1 MPARYTVSWGE
12 DVEKRDLVIR
22 FGGET
27 GGGLQSIG
35 QLVTK
40 AAATVGFR
48 VLTFYSPPAEIKGG
62 QAVFEVRL
70 SGEQLYAR
78 AETLDI
84 LWAFDEEGYE
94 DGIGDLRPGGLL
106 LYDPKDMEAP
116 PAGNYRALAVPV
128 TEIAKTRLRFERGR
142 NVVAFGMAAAL
153 FDLPKEPLVDL
164 LRKQFKRHLDLLP
177 QNVAALEAGI
187 TWVEE
192 HVPDRSQYRLQAA
205 PPIPGVMVMNGN
217 QALSLGALAA
227 GCRFL
232 AGYPITPATDIM
244 EFMAA
249 NLPELGGV
257 VVQAE
262 DEISAMG
269 MVLGASYAGKKA
281 MTSTSGPGFSLMIEM
296 LGLSSMAEL
305 PCVIVDAQRAGPS
318 TGMPTRHEQGD
329 LNQAVYG
336 GHGEVPKL
344 VLAPVSVRDCF
355 STAVDAF
362 NFAEN
367 YQLPVILLQDTV
379 LAVRTESVERPD
391 LEAVRAANRLLIDVH
406 NGHTNGLDS
415 HADSAILAAVQPVD
429 VTNGHSNGVN
439 GYAEGSSPMLEAEEG
454 AARYAR
460 YASTPNGVSPT
471 SIPGMPGGEYVA
483 TGLEHNEQGALRYDP
498 ATHSR
503 MTEKRH
509 RKLAAAAAD
518 APEPL
523 RFGDHDAEIGIIAW
537 GSTSGSAI
545 EAIQRLER
553 QGVKAELLAPKMLWP
568 VPDHQVG
575 EFIRRKQRV
584 LVAEVNYSQQYANI
598 LRARYGTHLESVTTY
613 GGVPFRIA
621 QIVEA
626 VAGKVAVN
634 A

>member
-1 MPARYTVSWGE
+1 MPDRLTVSLGE
-12 DVEKRDLVIR
+12 NVEKRDLVIR

-40 AAATVGFR
+40 AAATVGFQ

-94 DGIGDLRPGGLL
+94 SGIDDLRPGGLL
-106 LYDPKDMEAP
+106 LYDPNDMEAP

-128 TEIAKTRLRFERGR
+128 TEIAKTRLRFERGK

-164 LRKQFKRHLDLLP
+164 LTKQFKRHLDLLP
-177 QNVAALEAGI
+177 QNVTALEAGI
-187 TWVEE
+187 AWVEE

-205 PPIPGVMVMNGN
+205 PPIPGVMVLNGN

-232 AGYPITPATDIM
+232 AGYPITPATEIM

-249 NLPELGGV
+249 NLPALGGT

-329 LNQAVYG
+329 LNMAVYG

-344 VLAPVSVRDCF
+344 VFAPVSVRDCF
-355 STAVDAF
+355 NTTVDAF
-362 NFAEN
+362 NFAEG
-367 YQLPVILLQDTV
+367 YQIPVIVLQDTV

-391 LEAVRAANRLLIDVH
+391 LEAVRPIDRLLIDLA
-406 NGHTNGLDS
+406 NGHANGGGS
-415 HADSAILAAVQPVD
+415 
-429 VTNGHSNGVN
+429 NGHANGSDALSAV
-439 GYAEGSSPMLEAEEG
+439 EGEMEG

-460 YASTPNGVSPT
+460 YAGTPNGVSPT
-471 SIPGMPGGEYVA
+471 AIPGMVGGEYVA

-509 RKLAAAAAD
+509 RKLAAAAAE

-523 RFGDHDAEIGIIAW
+523 RFGDEDADIGIITW
-537 GSTSGSAI
+537 GSTSGAVI
-545 EAIQRLER
+545 EAIQRLHAL
-553 QGVKAELLAPKMLWP
+553 GLKAELLAPKMLWP

-575 EFIRRKQRV
+575 AFIRRKRRI

-613 GGVPFRIA
+613 GGVPFRVDHV
-621 QIVEA
+621 VEA
-626 VAGKVAVN
+626 VIGKVAVH

>member
-1 MPARYTVSWGE
+1 M
-12 DVEKRDLVIR
+12 EKRDLVIR

-27 GGGLQSIG
+27 GGGLQSVG
-35 QLVTK
+35 QLVAK
-40 AAATVGFR
+40 AAAAVGFR
-48 VLTFYSPPAEIKGG
+48 LLTFYSPPAEIKGG

-70 SGEQLYAR
+70 SNRPLYAR
-78 AETLDI
+78 AEKLDI
-84 LWAFDEEGYE
+84 LWAFDEEGY
-94 DGIGDLRPGGLL
+94 DNGIRDLRPGGLL
-106 LYDPKDMEAP
+106 VYDPADMEAP
-116 PAGNYRALAVPV
+116 RSGDHGTIAVPV

-153 FDLPKEPLVDL
+153 FGLPKEPLADL
-164 LRKQFKRHLDLLP
+164 LKRQFKRHLELLP
-177 QNVAALEAGI
+177 QNIAALEAGI
-187 TWVEE
+187 ACVEE
-192 HVPDRSQYRLQAA
+192 HVPNRAQYHLPGAE
-205 PPIPGVMVMNGN
+205 PVPGVMVLSGN

-232 AGYPITPATDIM
+232 AGYPITPASDIM

-249 NLPELGGV
+249 SLPQLGGN

-269 MVLGASYAGKKA
+269 MVLGASYAGLKA

-296 LGLSSMAEL
+296 MGLSSMAEL

-329 LNQAVYG
+329 LNQAVFG

-344 VLAPVSVRDCF
+344 VFAPTAVRDCF
-355 STAVDAF
+355 YTAVDCF
-362 NFAEN
+362 NFAEK
-367 YQLPVILLQDTV
+367 YQLPVIMLQDTV
-379 LAVRTESVERPD
+379 LAVRTESVERPS
-391 LEAVRAANRLLIDVH
+391 
-406 NGHTNGLDS
+406 LD
-415 HADSAILAAVQPVD
+415 DVQPVD
-429 VTNGHSNGVN
+429 RLLVDLADHHTNGHNGHAN
-439 GYAEGSSPMLEAEEG
+439 GAEELLKEEATQEG
-454 AARYAR
+454 AARFAR
-460 YASTPNGVSPT
+460 YASTPTGVSPT
-471 SIPGMPGGEYVA
+471 SIPGMAGGEYTA

-523 RFGDHDAEIGIIAW
+523 RFGDKDAEVGIITW
-537 GSTSGSAI
+537 GSSAGAVI
-545 EAIQRLER
+545 EAIQRVQEA
-553 QGVKAELLAPKMLWP
+553 GGKAELLAPKMLWP

-575 EFIRRKQRV
+575 EFIRRKKRI

-613 GGVPFRIA
+613 GGVPFKVP
-621 QIVEA
+621 QLVEA
-626 VAGKVAVN
+626 ITGKVAVH

>member
-1 MPARYTVSWGE
+1 M
-12 DVEKRDLVIR
+12 EKRDLVIR

-40 AAATVGFR
+40 AAATVGFQ

-94 DGIGDLRPGGLL
+94 NGIKDLRPGGLL
-106 LYDPKDMEAP
+106 LYDPSDMGAP
-116 PAGNYRALAVPV
+116 PAGDYRALAVPV
-128 TEIAKTRLRFERGR
+128 TEIAKTRLRFERGK

-164 LRKQFKRHLDLLP
+164 LKKQFKRHLDLLP
-177 QNVAALEAGI
+177 QNVTALEAGI

-192 HVPDRSQYRLQAA
+192 HVPDRAQYRLQAA
-205 PPIPGVMVMNGN
+205 PPIPGVMVLNGN

-232 AGYPITPATDIM
+232 AGYPITPATEIM

-249 NLPELGGV
+249 NLPGLGGT

-329 LNQAVYG
+329 LNLAVYG
-336 GHGEVPKL
+336 GHGEAPKF
-344 VLAPVSVRDCF
+344 VFAPVSVRDCF
-355 STAVDAF
+355 NTTVDAF

-379 LAVRTESVERPD
+379 LAVRTESVKRPE
-391 LEAVRAANRLLIDVH
+391 LEAVRPASRLLIDV
-406 NGHTNGLDS
+406 
-415 HADSAILAAVQPVD
+415 A
-429 VTNGHSNGVN
+429 NGHSNGHVEN
-439 GYAEGSSPMLEAEEG
+439 GHASATDDGEQEG

-471 SIPGMPGGEYVA
+471 SIPGMAGGEYVA

-509 RKLAAAAAD
+509 RKLAAAAAE

-523 RFGDHDAEIGIIAW
+523 RFGDEDAEVGIISW
-537 GSTSGSAI
+537 GSTAGAVI
-545 EAIQRLER
+545 EAIQRLHA
-553 QGVKAELLAPKMLWP
+553 QGLKAELLAPKMLWP
-568 VPDHQVG
+568 IPDHQVG

-584 LVAEVNYSQQYANI
+584 LVAEVNYSQQYATI

-613 GGVPFRIA
+613 GGVPFRIDEL
-621 QIVEA
+621 VEA
-626 VAGKVAVN
+626 IKGKVAVH

>member
-1 MPARYTVSWGE
+1 M
-12 DVEKRDLVIR
+12 EKRDLVIR

-40 AAATVGFR
+40 AAATVGFQ

-70 SGEQLYAR
+70 SGEQIYAR

-84 LWAFDEEGYE
+84 LWTFDEEGYE
-94 DGIGDLRPGGLL
+94 SSIADLKAGGLL
-106 LYDPKDMEAP
+106 LYDPNDMKAP
-116 PAGNYRALAVPV
+116 PEGTYRALAVPV
-128 TEIAKTRLRFERGR
+128 TEIAKTRLRFERGK

-164 LRKQFKRHLDLLP
+164 LKKQFKRHLDLLP

-187 TWVEE
+187 NWVEE

-205 PPIPGVMVMNGN
+205 PPIPGVMVLNGN

-232 AGYPITPATDIM
+232 AGYPITPASDIM
-244 EFMAA
+244 EFLAA
-249 NLPELGGV
+249 NLPPLGGV

-296 LGLSSMAEL
+296 LGLSTMAEL

-336 GHGEVPKL
+336 GHGEAPKL
-344 VLAPVSVRDCF
+344 VFAPVSVRDCF
-355 STAVDAF
+355 TTTVDAF
-362 NFAEN
+362 NFAEG

-391 LEAVRAANRLLIDVH
+391 LESVQPIDRLLIDVQ
-406 NGHTNGLDS
+406 NGH
-415 HADSAILAAVQPVD
+415 A
-429 VTNGHSNGVN
+429 NGVN
-439 GYAEGSSPMLEAEEG
+439 GHAGNGSAGPGPAELAEEG

-460 YASTPNGVSPT
+460 YASTPSGVSPT

-498 ATHSR
+498 ATHTR

-523 RFGDHDAEIGIIAW
+523 RYGDHDAEIGIITW
-537 GSTSGSAI
+537 GSTSGAVI
-545 EAIQRLER
+545 EAIQRLQA

-613 GGVPFRIA
+613 GGVPFR
-621 QIVEA
+621 VEA
-626 VAGKVAVN
+626 LVDAVIGKVAVH

>member
-1 MPARYTVSWGE
+1 MPAGYAVSLGE
-12 DVEKRDLVIR
+12 NVEKRDLVIR

-70 SGEQLYAR
+70 SGEPLYAR

-84 LWAFDEEGYE
+84 LWVFDEEGY
-94 DGIGDLRPGGLL
+94 DASIRDLRPGGLL
-106 LYDPKDMEAP
+106 LYDPTDMEAP
-116 PAGNYRALAVPV
+116 RAGNYRALAVPV
-128 TEIAKTRLRFERGR
+128 TEIAKTRLRFERGK

-164 LRKQFKRHLDLLP
+164 LKRQFKRHLDLLP

-205 PPIPGVMVMNGN
+205 PPIPGVMVLNGN

-232 AGYPITPATDIM
+232 AGYPITPASDIM

-249 NLPELGGV
+249 NLPPLGGT

-329 LNQAVYG
+329 LNLAVYG

-344 VLAPVSVRDCF
+344 VFAPVSVRDCF
-355 STAVDAF
+355 ATTVDAF

-367 YQLPVILLQDTV
+367 YQIPVILLQDTV
-379 LAVRTESVERPD
+379 LAVRTESVERPN
-391 LEAVRAANRLLIDVH
+391 LEAVRPANRLLIDVA
-406 NGHTNGLDS
+406 NGH
-415 HADSAILAAVQPVD
+415 A
-429 VTNGHSNGVN
+429 NGHSNGHEGN
-439 GYAEGSSPMLEAEEG
+439 GSSGLSIAEADQEG

-460 YASTPNGVSPT
+460 YAGTPNGVSPT
-471 SIPGMPGGEYVA
+471 AIPGMVGGEYVA

-509 RKLAAAAAD
+509 RKLAAAAAE

-523 RFGDHDAEIGIIAW
+523 RFGDAEAEVGVITW
-537 GSTSGSAI
+537 GSTAGAVI
-545 EAIQRLER
+545 EAILRLQA
-553 QGVKAELLAPKMLWP
+553 QGIKAELLAPKMLWP

-575 EFIRRKQRV
+575 AFIRSKKRV
-584 LVAEVNYSQQYANI
+584 LVAEVNYSQQYATI
-598 LRARYGTHLESVTTY
+598 LRARYGTQLESVTTY
-613 GGVPFRIA
+613 GGVPFRIEQLVDA
-621 QIVEA
+621 I
-626 VAGKVAVN
+626 AGKVAVN

>member
-1 MPARYTVSWGE
+1 
-12 DVEKRDLVIR
+12 VEKRDLVIR

-40 AAATVGFR
+40 AAATVGFQ

-94 DGIGDLRPGGLL
+94 NGIKDLRPGGLL
-106 LYDPKDMEAP
+106 LYDPSDMGAP

-128 TEIAKTRLRFERGR
+128 TEIAKTRLRFERGK

-164 LRKQFKRHLDLLP
+164 LKKQFKRHLDLLP
-177 QNVAALEAGI
+177 QNVTALEAGI

-192 HVPDRSQYRLQAA
+192 HVPDRAQYRLQAA
-205 PPIPGVMVMNGN
+205 PPIPGVMVLNGN

-232 AGYPITPATDIM
+232 AGYPITPATEIM

-249 NLPELGGV
+249 HLPGLGGT

-329 LNQAVYG
+329 LNLAVYG
-336 GHGEVPKL
+336 GHGEVPKF
-344 VLAPVSVRDCF
+344 VFAPVSVRDCF
-355 STAVDAF
+355 NTTVDAF
-362 NFAEN
+362 NFAES

-379 LAVRTESVERPD
+379 LAVRTESVERPELHQLHFELAEPQRHLAAERHRRPRQPGHALDGAKEPRKALD
-391 LEAVRAANRLLIDVH
+391 LALHVLRATLDDQIVRVLARDDLARRIAGCAEHAHRVVVRQHDVRDRLVGDAADPAEHVLGHHRRRLRIGDQHDVVADDDPGIGIAFGRVCVRVIGEAVEADRLFLHVRLGCKRLVHRRLRLRAA
-406 NGHTNGLDS
+406 
-415 HADSAILAAVQPVD
+415 AVCC
-429 VTNGHSNGVN
+429 
-439 GYAEGSSPMLEAEEG
+439 
-454 AARYAR
+454 
-460 YASTPNGVSPT
+460 AS
-471 SIPGMPGGEYVA
+471 
-483 TGLEHNEQGALRYDP
+483 
-498 ATHSR
+498 
-503 MTEKRH
+503 
-509 RKLAAAAAD
+509 
-518 APEPL
+518 
-523 RFGDHDAEIGIIAW
+523 
-537 GSTSGSAI
+537 
-545 EAIQRLER
+545 
-553 QGVKAELLAPKMLWP
+553 
-568 VPDHQVG
+568 
-575 EFIRRKQRV
+575 
-584 LVAEVNYSQQYANI
+584 
-598 LRARYGTHLESVTTY
+598 
-613 GGVPFRIA
+613 
-621 QIVEA
+621 
-626 VAGKVAVN
+626 
-634 A
+634 

>member
-1 MPARYTVSWGE
+1 MG
-12 DVEKRDLVIR
+12 
-22 FGGET
+22 
-27 GGGLQSIG
+27 
-35 QLVTK
+35 
-40 AAATVGFR
+40 
-48 VLTFYSPPAEIKGG
+48 
-62 QAVFEVRL
+62 
-70 SGEQLYAR
+70 
-78 AETLDI
+78 
-84 LWAFDEEGYE
+84 
-94 DGIGDLRPGGLL
+94 
-106 LYDPKDMEAP
+106 AP

-128 TEIAKTRLRFERGR
+128 TEIAKTRLRFERGK

-164 LRKQFKRHLDLLP
+164 LKKQFKRHLDLLP
-177 QNVAALEAGI
+177 QNVTALEAGI

-192 HVPDRSQYRLQAA
+192 HVPDRAQYRLQAA
-205 PPIPGVMVMNGN
+205 PPIPGVMVLNGN

-232 AGYPITPATDIM
+232 AGYPITPATEIM

-249 NLPELGGV
+249 NLPGLGGT

-329 LNQAVYG
+329 LNLAVYG
-336 GHGEVPKL
+336 GHGEAPKF
-344 VLAPVSVRDCF
+344 VFAPVSVRDCF
-355 STAVDAF
+355 NTTVDAF

-379 LAVRTESVERPD
+379 LAVRTESVERPE
-391 LEAVRAANRLLIDVH
+391 LEAVRPASRLLIDV
-406 NGHTNGLDS
+406 
-415 HADSAILAAVQPVD
+415 A
-429 VTNGHSNGVN
+429 NGHSNGHVGN
-439 GYAEGSSPMLEAEEG
+439 GHADAPDDDGEQEG

-471 SIPGMPGGEYVA
+471 SIPGMAGGEYVA
-483 TGLEHNEQGALRYDP
+483 TGLEHNEHGALRYDP

-509 RKLAAAAAD
+509 RKLAAAAAE

-523 RFGDHDAEIGIIAW
+523 RFGDEDAEVGIISW
-537 GSTSGSAI
+537 GSTAGAVI
-545 EAIQRLER
+545 EAIQRLHA
-553 QGVKAELLAPKMLWP
+553 QGLKAELLAPKMLWP
-568 VPDHQVG
+568 IPDHQVG

-584 LVAEVNYSQQYANI
+584 LVAEVNYSQQYATI

-613 GGVPFRIA
+613 GGVPFRIDEL
-621 QIVEA
+621 VEA
-626 VAGKVAVN
+626 IKGKVAVH

>member
-1 MPARYTVSWGE
+1 M
-12 DVEKRDLVIR
+12 EKRDLVIR

-40 AAATVGFR
+40 AAATVGYR

-62 QAVFEVRL
+62 QALFETRL
-70 SGEQLYAR
+70 SGQPIYAR
-78 AETLDI
+78 GEALDI
-84 LWAFDEEGYE
+84 LWAFDEEGYLNSRA
-94 DGIGDLRPGGLL
+94 DLKPGGLL
-106 LYDPKDMEAP
+106 LYDPADMEQP
-116 PAGNYRALAVPV
+116 SSGDYRMLGVPV

-153 FDLPKEPLVDL
+153 FGLPKEPLVDL
-164 LRKQFKRHLDLLP
+164 LKKQFKRHLDLLP

-187 TWVEE
+187 AWVEE
-192 HVPDRSQYRLQAA
+192 NVPDRAQYMLQREE
-205 PPIPGVMVMNGN
+205 PIPGVMVLNGN
-217 QALSLGALAA
+217 QALSMGALAA
-227 GCRFL
+227 GCTFL
-232 AGYPITPATDIM
+232 AGYPITPASDIM

-249 NLPELGGV
+249 NLPKVGGN

-262 DEISAMG
+262 DEIAAMG

-336 GHGEVPKL
+336 GHGEAPKF
-344 VLAPVSVRDCF
+344 VVAPTSVRDCF
-355 STAVDAF
+355 DTAVHSF
-362 NFAEN
+362 NFAEK
-367 YQLPVILLQDTV
+367 YQLPVIMLQDTV
-379 LAVRTESVERPD
+379 LAVRTESIEQP
-391 LEAVRAANRLLIDVH
+391 N
-406 NGHTNGLDS
+406 LDT
-415 HADSAILAAVQPVD
+415 VQPVSRLL
-429 VTNGHSNGVN
+429 VETNGHSNGHSN
-439 GYAEGSSPMLEAEEG
+439 GHAAAEEG
-454 AARYAR
+454 AAKFGRYQ
-460 YASTPNGVSPT
+460 STPNGVSPT
-471 SIPGMPGGEYVA
+471 AIPGMPGGEYVA

-498 ATHSR
+498 ATHTR

-509 RKLAAAAAD
+509 RKLAAAAAE

-523 RFGDHDAEIGIIAW
+523 RFGDPDSAIGIITW
-537 GSTSGSAI
+537 GSSAGAVI
-545 EAIQRLER
+545 EAIQHLREE
-553 QGVKAELLAPKMLWP
+553 GIAAELLAPRMLWP

-575 EFIRRKQRV
+575 EFIRRKRKV

-598 LRARYGTHLESVTTY
+598 LRARYGTQLESVTTY
-613 GGVPFRIA
+613 GGVPFKLR
-621 QIVEA
+621 QLVDA
-626 VAGKVAVN
+626 VKASAERDAVH

>member
-1 MPARYTVSWGE
+1 
-12 DVEKRDLVIR
+12 VEKRDLVIR

-40 AAATVGFR
+40 AAATVGFQ

-94 DGIGDLRPGGLL
+94 NGIKDLRPGGLL
-106 LYDPKDMEAP
+106 LYDPSDMGAP
-116 PAGNYRALAVPV
+116 PAGDYRALAVPV
-128 TEIAKTRLRFERGR
+128 TEIAKTRLRFERGK

-164 LRKQFKRHLDLLP
+164 LKKQFKRHLDLLP
-177 QNVAALEAGI
+177 QNVTALEAGI

-192 HVPDRSQYRLQAA
+192 HVPDRAQYRLQAA
-205 PPIPGVMVMNGN
+205 PPIPGVMVLNGN

-232 AGYPITPATDIM
+232 AGYPITPATEIM

-249 NLPELGGV
+249 NLPGLGGT

-329 LNQAVYG
+329 LNLAVYG
-336 GHGEVPKL
+336 GHGEAPKF
-344 VLAPVSVRDCF
+344 VFAPVSVRDCF
-355 STAVDAF
+355 NTTVDAF

-379 LAVRTESVERPD
+379 LAVRTESVERPE
-391 LEAVRAANRLLIDVH
+391 LEAVRPASRLLIDV
-406 NGHTNGLDS
+406 
-415 HADSAILAAVQPVD
+415 A
-429 VTNGHSNGVN
+429 NGHSNGHAGN
-439 GYAEGSSPMLEAEEG
+439 GHASAPDDDGEQEG

-471 SIPGMPGGEYVA
+471 SIPGMAGGEYVA

-509 RKLAAAAAD
+509 RKLAAAAAE

-523 RFGDHDAEIGIIAW
+523 RFGDEDADVGIISW
-537 GSTSGSAI
+537 GSTAGAVI
-545 EAIQRLER
+545 EAIQRLHA
-553 QGVKAELLAPKMLWP
+553 QGLKAELLAPKMLWP
-568 VPDHQVG
+568 IPDHQVG
-575 EFIRRKQRV
+575 EFIRRKQRI
-584 LVAEVNYSQQYANI
+584 LVAEVNYSQQYATI

-613 GGVPFRIA
+613 GGVPFRIDEL
-621 QIVEA
+621 VEA
-626 VAGKVAVN
+626 IKGKVAVH

>member
-1 MPARYTVSWGE
+1 M
-12 DVEKRDLVIR
+12 EKRDLVIR

-94 DGIGDLRPGGLL
+94 SGIGDLRPGGLL
-106 LYDPKDMEAP
+106 LYDPNDMEAP

-164 LRKQFKRHLDLLP
+164 LKKQFKRHLDLLP

-249 NLPELGGV
+249 NLPALGGV

-367 YQLPVILLQDTV
+367 YQLPVIMLQDTV

-391 LEAVRAANRLLIDVH
+391 LEAVRPANRLLIDVH
-406 NGHTNGLDS
+406 NGHTNGLNG
-415 HADSAILAAVQPVD
+415 HAGGAESILAA
-429 VTNGHSNGVN
+429 
-439 GYAEGSSPMLEAEEG
+439 AEPAEEG

-460 YASTPNGVSPT
+460 YASTPSGVSPT

-509 RKLAAAAAD
+509 RKLAAAAAE

-523 RFGDHDAEIGIIAW
+523 RYGDDTSEIGIITW
-537 GSTSGSAI
+537 GSTSGSVI
-545 EAIQRLER
+545 EAIQRLQR

-575 EFIRRKQRV
+575 EFIRRKKRV
-584 LVAEVNYSQQYANI
+584 LVAEANYSQQYANI
-598 LRARYGTHLESVTTY
+598 LRARYGTQLESVTTY
-613 GGVPFRIA
+613 GGVPFRIE

>member
-1 MPARYTVSWGE
+1 M
-12 DVEKRDLVIR
+12 EKRDLVIR

-27 GGGLQSIG
+27 GGGLQSVG

-40 AAATVGFR
+40 AAAAVGFR

-70 SGEQLYAR
+70 SSNALYAR
-78 AETLDI
+78 GGAVDI
-84 LWAFDEEGYE
+84 LWTFDEEGY
-94 DGIGDLRPGGLL
+94 DAGIRDLRPGGLL
-106 LYDPKDMEAP
+106 IYDPADMEAP
-116 PAGNYRALAVPV
+116 RSGNYRVVAVPV

-153 FDLPKEPLVDL
+153 FGLPKEPLADL
-164 LRKQFKRHLDLLP
+164 LKRQFKRHAELLP
-177 QNVAALEAGI
+177 QNIAALEAGI
-187 TWVEE
+187 DWIEE
-192 HVPDRSQYRLQAA
+192 HIPDRGQYALQAP
-205 PPIPGVMVMNGN
+205 PPIPGVMVLNGN

-232 AGYPITPATDIM
+232 AGYPITPASDIM

-249 NLPELGGV
+249 NLPQLGGN

-262 DEISAMG
+262 DEIASMG

-296 LGLSSMAEL
+296 LGLSAMAEL

-329 LNQAVYG
+329 LNLAVYG

-344 VLAPVSVRDCF
+344 VFAPTSVLDCF
-355 STAVDAF
+355 HTAIDSF
-362 NFAEN
+362 NFAEK
-367 YQLPVILLQDTV
+367 YQIPVILLQDTV
-379 LAVRTESVERPD
+379 LAVRTESVERPS
-391 LEAVRAANRLLIDVH
+391 
-406 NGHTNGLDS
+406 LD
-415 HADSAILAAVQPVD
+415 DVQPVD
-429 VTNGHSNGVN
+429 RVLVDVLSAHTNGSVN
-439 GYAEGSSPMLEAEEG
+439 GHADALDHGHAPADETTQEG
-454 AARYAR
+454 AARFAR
-460 YASTPNGVSPT
+460 YASTPSGVSPT
-471 SIPGMPGGEYVA
+471 SIPGMAGAEYVA

-498 ATHSR
+498 ATHAR

-509 RKLAAAAAD
+509 RKLAAAAAE

-523 RFGDHDAEIGIIAW
+523 RFGDEDAEVGVITW
-537 GSTSGSAI
+537 GSSAGAVI
-545 EAIQRLER
+545 EAIQLIHE
-553 QGVKAELLAPKMLWP
+553 QGGKAEMLAPKMLWP
-568 VPDHQVG
+568 VPDHQLG
-575 EFIRRKQRV
+575 EFIRRKKRV

-598 LRARYGTHLESVTTY
+598 LRARYGTQLESVTSY
-613 GGVPFRIA
+613 GGVPFRVQQLIDA
-621 QIVEA
+621 I
-626 VAGKVAVN
+626 AGKVAVH

>member
-1 MPARYTVSWGE
+1 
-12 DVEKRDLVIR
+12 VEKRDLVIR

-40 AAATVGFR
+40 AAATVGFQ

-84 LWAFDEEGYE
+84 LWTFDEEGYE
-94 DGIGDLRPGGLL
+94 SSIADLKAGGLL
-106 LYDPKDMEAP
+106 LYDPNDMEAP

-128 TEIAKTRLRFERGR
+128 TEIAKTRLRFERGK

-164 LRKQFKRHLDLLP
+164 LKKQFKRHLDLLP

-205 PPIPGVMVMNGN
+205 PPIPGVMVLNGN

-232 AGYPITPATDIM
+232 AGYPITPASDIM

-249 NLPELGGV
+249 NLPPLGGV

-344 VLAPVSVRDCF
+344 VFAPVSVRDCF
-355 STAVDAF
+355 TTAVDAF
-362 NFAEN
+362 NFAEG
-367 YQLPVILLQDTV
+367 YQIPVILLQDTV
-379 LAVRTESVERPD
+379 LAVRTESVERPA
-391 LEAVRAANRLLIDVH
+391 LEAVRPIDRLLIDVQ
-406 NGHTNGLDS
+406 NGH
-415 HADSAILAAVQPVD
+415 V
-429 VTNGHSNGVN
+429 NGVN
-439 GYAEGSSPMLEAEEG
+439 GAAGNGVGGPVPVEAAEEG

-460 YASTPNGVSPT
+460 YVSTPSGVSPT

-498 ATHSR
+498 ATHTR

-509 RKLAAAAAD
+509 RKLAAAAAE

-523 RFGDHDAEIGIIAW
+523 RFGDHDADIGIIAW
-537 GSTSGSAI
+537 GSTSGAVI
-545 EAIQRLER
+545 EAIQRLR
-553 QGVKAELLAPKMLWP
+553 AQDVKVELLAPKMLWP

-575 EFIRRKQRV
+575 EFIRRKKRV

-613 GGVPFRIA
+613 GGVPFRVDA
-621 QIVEA
+621 LVDA
-626 VAGKVAVN
+626 VIGKVAVH